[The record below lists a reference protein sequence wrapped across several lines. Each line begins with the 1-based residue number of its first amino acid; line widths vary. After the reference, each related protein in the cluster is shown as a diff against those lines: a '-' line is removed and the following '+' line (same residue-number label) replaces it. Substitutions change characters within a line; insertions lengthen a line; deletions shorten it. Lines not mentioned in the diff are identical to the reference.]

1 MPELPEVETT
11 IRGLNILIN
20 KKVIKI
26 ITNTKKLRYNIPSN
40 ISYKLKD
47 QKIISTER
55 IAKYIL
61 INFFNNLTLI
71 IHLGMSGRLKV
82 TKSSYAEN
90 KHDHVII
97 LFSNSYKLIFNDP
110 RKFGFI
116 DIGATLQL
124 NQKKYISSL
133 GVDALSKKL
142 NANYMYKKI
151 KNSTVPIKQILL
163 NQYIVSGIGNIYASE
178 ILYDAKISP
187 LIQCKDLHIN
197 QIRLIIKSTKKIL
210 KKAISYGGS
219 SIKDYRSSDG
229 TLGNFQSNFKVY
241 GKEGQKVSK
250 FEIIKIVQY
259 GRATFYCPGLQKEQN
274 SN

>member
-26 ITNTKKLRYNIPSN
+26 ITNTKKLRYSIPSN
-40 ISYKLKD
+40 ISYKFKD
-47 QKIISTER
+47 QKIISIER

-61 INFFNNLTLI
+61 INFFNNLTVI

-82 TKSSYAEN
+82 TKSSYTEN

-97 LFSNSYKLIFNDP
+97 LFSNNYKLIFNDP

-116 DIGATLQL
+116 DIAATLEL

-133 GVDALSKKL
+133 GVDALSIKL
-142 NANYMYKKI
+142 NTNYMYTKI
-151 KNSTVPIKQILL
+151 KNSVVPIKQILL
-163 NQYIVSGIGNIYASE
+163 NQYIVSGIGNIYACE

-187 LIQCKDLHIN
+187 LTRGKDLNIN

>member
-40 ISYKLKD
+40 ISYKFKD

-71 IHLGMSGRLKV
+71 FHLGMSGRLKV
-82 TKSSYAEN
+82 TKSSYTEN

-97 LFSNSYKLIFNDP
+97 LFSNNYKLIFNDP

-116 DIGATLQL
+116 DIAATLEL

-133 GVDALSKKL
+133 GLDALSIKL
-142 NANYMYKKI
+142 NTNYMYTKI
-151 KNSTVPIKQILL
+151 KNSVVPIKQILL
-163 NQYIVSGIGNIYASE
+163 NQYIVSGIGNIYACE
-178 ILYDAKISP
+178 ILYEAKISP
-187 LIQCKDLHIN
+187 LTLGKDLNIN

>member
-40 ISYKLKD
+40 ISYKFKD

-82 TKSSYAEN
+82 TKSSYVEN

-97 LFSNSYKLIFNDP
+97 LFGNGYKLIFNDP

-116 DIGATLQL
+116 DIAATLEL

-133 GVDALSKKL
+133 GVDALSIKFNTK
-142 NANYMYKKI
+142 YMYTKI
-151 KNSTVPIKQILL
+151 KNSAVPIKQILL
-163 NQYIVSGIGNIYASE
+163 NQYIVSGIGNIYACE

-187 LIQCKDLHIN
+187 LIQGKDLNIN
-197 QIRLIIKSTKKIL
+197 QIRLIIKSAKKIL

>member
-40 ISYKLKD
+40 ISYKFKD

-55 IAKYIL
+55 LAKYIL

-82 TKSSYAEN
+82 AKSSYTKN

-97 LFSNSYKLIFNDP
+97 LFSNYYKLILNDP

-116 DIGATLQL
+116 DIAVTSKLK
-124 NQKKYISSL
+124 QKKYISSL
-133 GVDALSKKL
+133 GLDALSRRL
-142 NANYMYKKI
+142 NANYMYTKI
-151 KNSTVPIKQILL
+151 KKSEVSIKQILL
-163 NQYIVSGIGNIYASE
+163 NQYIVSGIGNIYACE

-187 LIQCKDLHIN
+187 LTTGKNLNID
-197 QIRLIIKSTKKIL
+197 QIRLIVKSIKKIL

-219 SIKDYRSSDG
+219 SIKDYRSTDG

-241 GKEGQKVSK
+241 GKEGKKVLNL
-250 FEIIKIVQY
+250 EIIKIVQH
-259 GRATFYCPGLQKEQN
+259 GRATYYCPGLQKEQN
-274 SN
+274 GN

>member
-26 ITNTKKLRYNIPSN
+26 ITNTKKLRYSIPSN
-40 ISYKLKD
+40 ISDKFKD

-61 INFFNNLTLI
+61 INFLNNLTLI

-82 TKSSYAEN
+82 TKSSYTEN

-97 LFSNSYKLIFNDP
+97 LFSNNYKLIFNDP

-116 DIGATLQL
+116 DIGATLEL

-133 GVDALSKKL
+133 GVDALSTKL
-142 NANYMYKKI
+142 NANYIYTKI
-151 KNSTVPIKQILL
+151 KDSTVPIKQILL

-187 LIQCKDLHIN
+187 LIQGKDLNIN

-219 SIKDYRSSDG
+219 SIKDYRSSEG

-241 GKEGQKVSK
+241 GKAGQKVSK

-259 GRATFYCPGLQKEQN
+259 GRATFYCPDLQKEQN

>member
-40 ISYKLKD
+40 ISYKFKD

-82 TKSSYAEN
+82 TKSSYIEN

-97 LFSNSYKLIFNDP
+97 LFGNGYKLIFNDP

-116 DIGATLQL
+116 DIVATLEL

-133 GVDALSKKL
+133 GADALSIKF
-142 NANYMYKKI
+142 NTNYMYTKI
-151 KNSTVPIKQILL
+151 KNSAVPIKQILL
-163 NQYIVSGIGNIYASE
+163 NQYIVSGIGNIYACE

-187 LIQCKDLHIN
+187 LIQGKDLNIN